1 MPGRLILIAATLA
14 VIAPAAAADAT
25 GSAAAAD
32 AVAAPGSGSGSDD
45 MGDQEL
51 GGQVGLALGG
61 DVTPGG
67 LRVAGHYVYKLTDRD
82 WFDSIIA
89 FTYGGGSPQCFHDR
103 TGAFVCTHGL
113 VDGDGVE
120 LVGELRH
127 LFVAQGAFRP
137 FALAGVGLGIVHFG
151 ADGVTGVAIPI
162 HAGGGL
168 RYAIATGVALVAEA
182 ELVAGLGILGHGLGA
197 EPQLGAALTAGA
209 EVRLR

>member
-1 MPGRLILIAATLA
+1 VTGLVIAAALA
-14 VIAPAAAADAT
+14 TAGPAGADD
-25 GSAAAAD
+25 GSAA
-32 AVAAPGSGSGSDD
+32 GSDD

-51 GGQVGLALGG
+51 GGQIGIALGG

-67 LRVAGHYVYKLTDRD
+67 LRAAGHYVYKLTDRD

-103 TGAFVCTHGL
+103 SGALVCTHGL

-120 LVGELRH
+120 LVGEVRH
-127 LFVAQGAFRP
+127 LFAAQGAFRP
-137 FALAGVGLGIVHFG
+137 FALAGLGLGIVHFA
-151 ADGVTGVAIPI
+151 ADSLTGVAIPV
-162 HAGGGL
+162 HAGGGV

-182 ELVAGLGILGHGLGA
+182 ELVAGLGILGRGLGA
-197 EPQLGAALTAGA
+197 EPQFGAALTAGA